1 MLAILSLLI
10 SVSLDMLSP
19 MLTMH
24 IIDDVIIGSDLALLP
39 YLLGGILC
47 VGVGRCIF
55 QYTKEYTFDKVGSK
69 IASEMRKELFDHI
82 QSLSCNFFDKNNTG
96 ELMARVKDDIDRI
109 WNTMSYVGMLVIEV
123 IYHTTV
129 VLFCMYSLN
138 VTLAIIPT
146 CAMILCG
153 FIAVIMERK
162 LGEIYEEISE
172 ENAKL
177 NTVAEEN
184 LAGVRTVKAFARERF
199 EIKKF
204 LSHNKR
210 YYDLNMQQSKV
221 FVRYYPFFQII
232 TKLLPLLIL
241 LLGGR
246 LVMKDIITLGALGA
260 FIEYSNNIVWPM
272 EMLGWL
278 TNDLSAGIA
287 SNKKIQKIYNEIP
300 AITEP
305 DTPVILDTVK
315 GKVEFSHVSFH
326 KEDNHEI
333 LHDISFTVKPG
344 KTIGIMGATGAG
356 KTSVI
361 QLLQRLYD
369 ATDGKILLDV
379 YSVIDFCWGFGC
391 VSLWYTGIVILGVEK
406 VSVGTLIAFG
416 TYISMFWQPIMNL
429 SNFYN
434 QLITNI
440 SGAERIFEIL
450 DTKSDITD
458 AENVIQMP
466 AINGSVDFEHVSFSY
481 DENTNVLQDVSFHIN
496 PGETIALVGPTGAGK
511 STIVNLI
518 SRFYDI
524 QEGTIRI
531 DGHDIKSVS
540 IESLRNQMGIMTQ
553 DNFLFT
559 GTIREN
565 IAYGKLD
572 ATEEEIIAAAKA
584 VHAHDFIMKLPKQYD
599 TFLEERGGG
608 LSVGQ
613 KQLLAFARTMV
624 SMPKILIL
632 DEATSSIDTKTELLV
647 QEGIEA
653 LLKGRTSFVIAH
665 RLSTIQ
671 KADRIFVIDNGG
683 IMEEG
688 NHEGLMAKRGAYYQ
702 LQTAQLQDVI

>member
-1 MLAILSLLI
+1 MKRKKLSTYIWEYKWSYLLAILSLFI
-10 SVSLDMLSP
+10 SVSLDMLAP

-24 IIDDVIIGSDLALLP
+24 IIDDVIIGGNLSLLP

-55 QYTKEYTFDKVGSK
+55 QYTKEYTFDKAGSK

-153 FIAVIMERK
+153 FIAVRMERK
-162 LGEIYEEISE
+162 LGDIYEEISE

-199 EIKKF
+199 EIQKF

-210 YYDLNMQQSKV
+210 YYELNMQQSKV
-221 FVRYYPFFQII
+221 FVKYYPFFQII
-232 TKLLPLLIL
+232 TKLLPMIIL

-278 TNDLSAGIA
+278 SNDLSAGIA
-287 SNKKIQKIYNEIP
+287 SNKKIQKIFNEIP

-305 DTPVILDTVK
+305 EKPVILDTIK
-315 GKVEFSHVSFH
+315 GKIEFSHVSFH
-326 KEDNHEI
+326 KEDMHEI
-333 LHDISFTVKPG
+333 LHDISFVVEPG

-369 ATDGKILLDV
+369 ATSGKILLDNV
-379 YSVIDFCWGFGC
+379 DI
-391 VSLWYTGIVILGVEK
+391 K
-406 VSVGTLIAFG
+406 
-416 TYISMFWQPIMNL
+416 NL
-429 SNFYN
+429 SLK
-434 QLITNI
+434 QLRQSISLVMQDVFLFSDTIT
-440 SGAERIFEIL
+440 
-450 DTKSDITD
+450 
-458 AENVIQMP
+458 ENVKLGKRDYIDTLTVRNASRAAQASGFIEKMDD
-466 AINGSVDFEHVSFSY
+466 AY
-481 DENTNVLQDVSFHIN
+481 
-496 PGETIALVGPTGAGK
+496 ETIIG
-511 STIVNLI
+511 
-518 SRFYDI
+518 
-524 QEGTIRI
+524 
-531 DGHDIKSVS
+531 
-540 IESLRNQMGIMTQ
+540 
-553 DNFLFT
+553 
-559 GTIREN
+559 
-565 IAYGKLD
+565 
-572 ATEEEIIAAAKA
+572 
-584 VHAHDFIMKLPKQYD
+584 
-599 TFLEERGGG
+599 ERGVG
-608 LSVGQ
+608 LSGGQ
-613 KQLLAFARTMV
+613 KQRISIARALAKNT
-624 SMPKILIL
+624 PILVMDDSTSAL
-632 DEATSSIDTKTELLV
+632 DMETEHEIQKTLHELQNTTKL
-647 QEGIEA
+647 I
-653 LLKGRTSFVIAH
+653 IAH
-665 RLSTIQ
+665 RISAVRH
-671 KADRIFVIDNGG
+671 ADEIIVLENGSIKERG
-683 IMEEG
+683 T
-688 NHEGLMAKRGAYYQ
+688 HEKLMAQQGLYFATYCSQYGEPDRKEA
-702 LQTAQLQDVI
+702 